1 MKLAMFGGSG
11 FVGAPALALAA
22 ERGHDVRALM
32 RSSNRD
38 TPAGVDVVVGDVLD
52 PEAVA
57 RTVAGCEAVV
67 STLGGWGDNDSIDL
81 GARNVL
87 AAMRDEG
94 ITRIVFMEGFN
105 IPFPGDPR
113 NAGAIFIDTVVRLRS
128 PSHVRS
134 QRRLGLML
142 QACDDLDWTMVRTPI
157 VRAGDR
163 TGRTEVGTLKMG
175 PRSHVTTGDLAEALL
190 DAVEDGRHLRAAPMV
205 RSM

>member
-11 FVGAPALALAA
+11 FVGGPALALAA

-38 TPAGVDVVVGDVLD
+38 TPAGVDVVTGDVLD
-52 PEAVA
+52 PEAAA

-81 GARNVL
+81 GARHVL
-87 AAMRDEG
+87 AAMREEG

-113 NAGAIFIDTVVRLRS
+113 NAGAILIDTVVRLRS
-128 PSHVRS
+128 PGHVRS

-142 QACDDLDWTMVRTPI
+142 QACVDLDWTMVRTPI

-163 TGRTEVGTLKMG
+163 TGRTEVGTLRMG
-175 PRSHVTTGDLAEALL
+175 PRDHVTTGDLAEALL
-190 DAVEDGRHLRAAPMV
+190 DAVQDGRHLRAAPML
-205 RSM
+205 RSV

>member
-11 FVGAPALALAA
+11 FVGAPALALAV

-38 TPAGVDVVVGDVLD
+38 VPAGVDVVVGDVLD

-67 STLGGWGDNDSIDL
+67 STLGGWGDDDSIDL

-128 PSHVRS
+128 ASHVRS
-134 QRRLGLML
+134 QRRLGVML
-142 QACDDLDWTMVRTPI
+142 QACHDLDWTMVRTPI
-157 VRAGDR
+157 VRAAGR
-163 TGRTEVGTLKMG
+163 TGRTEVGTLEMG
-175 PRSHVTTGDLAEALL
+175 PRSRVTTGDLAEALL
-190 DAVEDGRHLRAAPMV
+190 DAVQDGRHLRAAPMI
-205 RSM
+205 RSV

>member
-1 MKLAMFGGSG
+1 MFGGSG
-11 FVGAPALALAA
+11 FVGAPALALAV
-22 ERGHDVRALM
+22 ERGHGVRALM
-32 RSSNRD
+32 RSSSRAA
-38 TPAGVDVVVGDVLD
+38 PEGVDVVVGDVLD

-57 RTVAGCEAVV
+57 LTVAGCEAVV

-134 QRRLGLML
+134 QRRLGRML

-163 TGRTEVGTLKMG
+163 TGRTEVGTLEMG

-190 DAVEDGRHLRAAPMV
+190 DAVQDGRHLRAAPML
-205 RSM
+205 RSV

>member
-32 RSSNRD
+32 RSPNRD
-38 TPAGVDVVVGDVLD
+38 TPADVDLVVGDVLD

-157 VRAGDR
+157 VRAGNR
-163 TGRTEVGTLKMG
+163 TGRTEVGNLKMG

-190 DAVEDGRHLRAAPMV
+190 DAVQDCRHLRAAPMV